1 MATENTIQLKL
12 KRGESKTLRLT
23 ITDASGTVVDLTGAR
38 VKMTVV
44 EADTTSNVLFTKDSD
59 VGVSEVEIATPT
71 SGVAD
76 IFIEPSDTSGVTLYK
91 FLYDIWVELASGK
104 RYAVVCPSKLFISE
118 TYTTF

>member
-1 MATENTIQLKL
+1 MATENKIQLKL